1 MIKNNI
7 AQMRLEFEKKIK
19 EAEIE
24 NKLSEPFE
32 DCYFRVLKQMRQ
44 PTNKSDGYKTL
55 VCLYKDKISEDP
67 NINDL
72 RECLKLYP
80 ITEEIIVNVGNEKYM
95 KLPIEIESSRSW
107 GDKSGKLSVQYV
119 HDEYVMWISIPITGE
134 LVNIFDIRDR
144 DVNSCEYDTYTSVH
158 EEIRAGYKPTVQVY
172 NFKGEQAVFYGGH
185 NKLIDVDEI
194 NRIMKI
200 LKGEEK

>member
-32 DCYFRVLKQMRQ
+32 DCYFSVLKQIRQ
-44 PTNKSDGYKTL
+44 STNKSDKYKTL
-55 VCLYKDKISEDP
+55 VRLYKDKISEDT

-107 GDKSGKLSVQYV
+107 ADKSGKLGIEYV
-119 HDEYVMWISIPITGE
+119 HDEYVIWITIPITTE
-134 LVNIFDIRDR
+134 LVNIFEIIDR
-144 DVNSCEYDTYTSVH
+144 DVDSCEYDTYTSIH
-158 EEIRAGYKPTVQVY
+158 EAIRAGYKPTVQTY
-172 NFKGEQAVFYGGH
+172 YFKGKQVAFYEGH

-200 LKGEEK
+200 LKGE